1 MSKGRLLTIA
11 IVVIVGVTVVS
22 IRPFSQGASVLP
34 PIRSGSVSVLTKST
48 VLYFDIG
55 ASVSVGV
62 QPTPRDPRGQPT
74 NRGYSNRLVTLDAVK
89 GVTLK
94 LTELGCPGESIATML
109 HGPDPCY
116 VTPDTQLSDAVAL
129 LHAHHGAVTLVTVDL
144 GFNTLDVCLR
154 GIDIDLT
161 CITAQLSLLRQQLG
175 QVMRALTK
183 AAGPNVVFIGLG
195 HYNPYLTKATK
206 EGAAEVFAGN
216 SLVALQRM
224 NQSLSQVYSSFNVRM
239 ADISRAFHEQ
249 DTKVV
254 RNIKK
259 EITTANV
266 LYECKFT
273 WMCAPKPFG
282 PNIHPTDA
290 GYLAIAQAIEAVLP
304 ARL

>member
-1 MSKGRLLTIA
+1 LAIA
-11 IVVIVGVTVVS
+11 IVVIIGVTVVFV
-22 IRPFSQGASVLP
+22 RPNFQGSTVPPQTTSRSASV
-34 PIRSGSVSVLTKST
+34 STKTT
-48 VLYFDIG
+48 VLYLDIG

-62 QPTPRDPRGQPT
+62 QPTPRDPKGQPT
-74 NRGYSNRLVTLDAVK
+74 SRGYSNRLVTLEAAK

-109 HGPDPCY
+109 RGPDPCY

-129 LHAHHGAVTLVTVDL
+129 LHTHHGASSLVTVDL

-154 GIDIDLT
+154 NLDIDLT
-161 CITAQLSLLRQQLG
+161 CVKAQLSLLRQQLG
-175 QVMRALTK
+175 QVMRALNK

-195 HYNPYLTKATK
+195 HYNPYLTKSTK
-206 EGAAEVFAGN
+206 EGAAEVFAKN
-216 SLVALQRM
+216 SLVALRQM
-224 NQSLSQVYSSFNVRM
+224 NQSLSQVYGSFKIRM
-239 ADISRAFHEQ
+239 ADISRAFHEE
-249 DTKVV
+249 DTHVV
-254 RNIKK
+254 RNAKK

-266 LYECKFT
+266 QYECKFT

-290 GYLAIAQAIEAVLP
+290 GYLAIAKAIEAVLP